1 MRDPSQSTRRVTF
14 ELTLPTVLTADQL
27 ALVTRIGKSEM
38 MEASL
43 NWFVALVTVYASC
56 TGITQTQAARALV
69 QAAPSTKEI
78 PCLPDFLE
86 NEVAREFVKSLIGEI
101 EMNGTKARNQ
111 SALEDFGAGGDE

>member
-1 MRDPSQSTRRVTF
+1 MKDPSQPTRRVTF

-27 ALVTRIGKSEM
+27 ALVSRIGKSEM

-43 NWFVALVTVYASC
+43 NWFAALVTVYASC

-78 PCLPDFLE
+78 PRLPDFLE
-86 NEVAREFVKSLIGEI
+86 NEATQEFVKSLIGEI
-101 EMNGTKARNQ
+101 QMNGMKSRNQ
-111 SALEDFGAGGDE
+111 SALEDFGTGGDE